1 MIDRAKE
8 AAARFFER
16 NGYQILDRDFETPD
30 GAIDF
35 VFKDTDKNALVFC
48 QVSVSNGEFAKEY
61 ATRGQIEAMSIC
73 YIAQNSDEIKD
84 CAVRFDLVDLAVIN
98 DDLALLRHRINAF
111 GEWSK

>member
-16 NGYQILDRDFETPD
+16 KGYQILDRDFETPA

-35 VFKDTDKNALVFC
+35 VVKDTDENVLVFC
-48 QVSVSNGEFAKEY
+48 QVSVSSGEFAKVD
-61 ATRGQIEAMSIC
+61 ATRDQIEAMSIF
-73 YIAQNSDEIKD
+73 YIVNKSDETQE
-84 CAVRFDLVDLAVIN
+84 CAVRFDLIDFVVI
-98 DDLALLRHRINAF
+98 DEGRLLLRHHINAF